1 MRGSSLGDAGAR
13 RRLMPGLSPPR
24 AAMSFC
30 TREVRKANPKK
41 PGGPETWRG
50 VRDLEGMKP
59 EKGQDGR

>member
-1 MRGSSLGDAGAR
+1 MSS
-13 RRLMPGLSPPR
+13 
-24 AAMSFC
+24 C

-41 PGGPETWRG
+41 LGGPETWRG